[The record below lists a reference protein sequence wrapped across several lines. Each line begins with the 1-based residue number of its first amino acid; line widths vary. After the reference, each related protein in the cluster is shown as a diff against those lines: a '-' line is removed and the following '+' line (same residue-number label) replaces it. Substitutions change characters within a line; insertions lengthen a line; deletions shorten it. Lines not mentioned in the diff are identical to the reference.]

1 MTHASP
7 LTIGQLLRTPLANTP
22 GQEIIHA
29 DVMRYSYAG
38 LWQRI
43 RRLGAALTDLGV
55 GAGSVVA
62 VLDWDSH
69 RYLECFFAVPMLGAV
84 LHTVNV
90 RLAPE
95 QVLYTI
101 NHAADEV
108 ILVHEDFLPLIG
120 AIAARIIRPVRFVL
134 LQDRPGP
141 AATALPLAGEYEGL
155 LAASDGA
162 FRFPEL
168 DENTRATLFYTTG
181 TTGDPKG
188 VTFTHR
194 QIVLHTL
201 AVIAAVA
208 RTRPGLRQIACF
220 DTAFHATIPEVGWRY
235 ALPDLPETRG
245 IRRYGFHGLS
255 YASLAAR
262 LPAATGGPLPRRL
275 LAAHLGNGA
284 SLCAI
289 RDGRSVATTMGYSPL
304 GGLTMGTRTGEIDG
318 NAVLEIARRA
328 GIDRA
333 SDILNRESGLK
344 GLGGASDMRALQAAG
359 TPGAAFAV
367 DHFIHWAVHHAGAMV
382 ADMGG
387 IDALVFT
394 GGIGENAAG
403 LRAGI
408 MRGLSYL
415 GLDFDAQANE
425 RGATTLHLPGSRVQ
439 ALVHPADEESW
450 IVEEARRI
458 LSGGQARA

>member
-1 MTHASP
+1 MHEDPAMAP
-7 LTIGQLLRTPLANTP
+7 VLVAN
-22 GQEIIHA
+22 
-29 DVMRYSYAG
+29 
-38 LWQRI
+38 
-43 RRLGAALTDLGV
+43 
-55 GAGSVVA
+55 AGSSS
-62 VLDWDSH
+62 LKI
-69 RYLECFFAVPMLGAV
+69 RIFGPK
-84 LHTVNV
+84 
-90 RLAPE
+90 
-95 QVLYTI
+95 
-101 NHAADEV
+101 DET
-108 ILVHEDFLPLIG
+108 LFSG
-120 AIAARIIRPVRFVL
+120 IAAEIGGRSRLVL
-134 LQDRPGP
+134 GRAETTMPLSDH
-141 AATALPLAGEYEGL
+141 ATALDALLDAATSGGVDARSIGAAAHRIVHGGPDLTASAELTPPVLAR
-155 LAASDGA
+155 ARDA
-162 FRFPEL
+162 
-168 DENTRATLFYTTG
+168 ATLA
-181 TTGDPKG
+181 P
-188 VTFTHR
+188 
-194 QIVLHTL
+194 LHNPPAL

-235 ALPDLPETRG
+235 ALPDLPETLG

-415 GLDFDAQANE
+415 GLDFDALANE